1 MGPKRTI
8 LIVED
13 SRSIAMT
20 LKLQLEPLGHTL
32 LMAETGKE
40 ALAALH
46 EQAVDCVM
54 LDLKLPDMDGL
65 DILREIRAWPTP
77 PATVVTT
84 ANASL
89 AVAIEA
95 VRLGAFDY
103 LVKPFAAARLVTTV
117 SNALSNTE
125 LKREVETFRRTIEH
139 DGFGDFIGRSLPMQ
153 RVYRTIEAAARSSAS
168 VFITGESG
176 TGKELA
182 AQALHRLSPRAGKR
196 FVALNCGAIPRDLLE
211 STIFG
216 HIKGSFTGATTDQE
230 GAATRADGG
239 TLFLD
244 ELGEMEMDLQTKM
257 LRFIQTGQYERVGE
271 GRTRPADIRFVAATN
286 RDPAEA
292 VRQGRLREDLFYRL
306 YVIPLEL
313 PPLRDRGE
321 DILLIARR
329 FLANFSAQESRGF
342 KGFTPEAEAQ
352 LIGYAWPGNV
362 RQLQNVVR
370 NAVVLNDGP
379 LVTPKMLPPL
389 MTAASPS
396 ASPVS
401 HMLPA
406 GPGAAPQADLG
417 VALPLGEAGIRRLA
431 EVERDYIERAISL
444 CDGNILVAARKLGI
458 SASTIYRKKENWG
471 AA

>member
-1 MGPKRTI
+1 M
-8 LIVED
+8 L
-13 SRSIAMT
+13 
-20 LKLQLEPLGHTL
+20 
-32 LMAETGKE
+32 
-40 ALAALH
+40 
-46 EQAVDCVM
+46 

-65 DILREIRAWPTP
+65 DILREVRAWPAP
-77 PATVVTT
+77 PSTVVTT

-89 AVAIEA
+89 TVAIEA

-103 LVKPFAAARLVTTV
+103 LVKPFAAARLTTTV
-117 SNALSNTE
+117 TNALANTE
-125 LKREVETFRRTIEH
+125 LKREVETFRRSIEH
-139 DGFGDFIGRSLPMQ
+139 DGFGDFIGRSTPMQ

-182 AQALHRLSPRAGKR
+182 AQALHRLSPRAARR

-216 HIKGSFTGATTDQE
+216 HVKGAFTGATADQE
-230 GAATRADGG
+230 GAAMRADGG

-244 ELGEMEMDLQTKM
+244 ELGEMEMELQTKL

-292 VRQGRLREDLFYRL
+292 VRQGRMREDLFYRL
-306 YVIPLEL
+306 YVVPLEL

-329 FLANFSAQESRGF
+329 FLAEFSKQERRAFAGFSA
-342 KGFTPEAEAQ
+342 EAEAR
-352 LIGYAWPGNV
+352 LIGYGWPGNV

-370 NAVVLNDGP
+370 NAVVLNDGA
-379 LVTPKMLPPL
+379 LLTETMLPPL
-389 MTAASPS
+389 
-396 ASPVS
+396 
-401 HMLPA
+401 
-406 GPGAAPQADLG
+406 PGLAAPAP
-417 VALPLGEAGIRRLA
+417 ASSSPLPPDTQIRRLA
-431 EVERDYIERAISL
+431 DVERDYIEHAIRL
-444 CDGNILVAARKLGI
+444 CDGNILVAAKKLGI
-458 SASTIYRKKENWG
+458 SASTIYRKKEAWTVG
-471 AA
+471 